1 MRKRAARLVYGLMLG
16 VALSWTGTNLAVA
29 YESVP
34 VPNGGTVQGKVMFK
48 GMPPPPKVFEL
59 WRFPDKN
66 FCGAISD
73 QKGKR
78 LFHEV
83 IAGQAGGLKDE
94 VVIMGGGQQGKT
106 FNCTPSHSSLR
117 ASTRSK
123 PGTLFWARRNARS
136 QSRPTGRPRWSSR
149 SNTINVGGMLIS
161 LKFLGSLCVFGFLAL
176 LSAGWGRAAEPAV
189 TSPGRVEVTLADEY
203 RSDAEAIKK

>member
-34 VPNGGTVQGKVMFK
+34 VPNGGKDQGKVMFK

-59 WRFPDKN
+59 LRFPDKN

-83 IAGQAGGLKDE
+83 IAGQAAGLNSVE
-94 VVIMGGGQQGKT
+94 AVM
-106 FNCTPSHSSLR
+106 R
-117 ASTRSK
+117 
-123 PGTLFWARRNARS
+123 
-136 QSRPTGRPRWSSR
+136 
-149 SNTINVGGMLIS
+149 VG
-161 LKFLGSLCVFGFLAL
+161 
-176 LSAGWGRAAEPAV
+176 
-189 TSPGRVEVTLADEY
+189 
-203 RSDAEAIKK
+203 